1 MLSFLGGVVPSSLLK
16 SCTTKSAGIVVSRSS
31 TRTNRGILSISN
43 IYSSSSRRCINGI
56 SNTTL
61 FPTKQH
67 GQQQQPFQKREL
79 HLTPREIDHLQL
91 HQCGKL
97 AQQRLARGLKLNIPE
112 SIALI
117 TSVLMERI
125 RDGNHSILELMT
137 IGQSLLG
144 RNQVQQGVAEVVTN
158 VQIEATF
165 PDGTKLL
172 TIHSPISKWNG
183 NLALALQDSFL
194 PIPEVSVFDTTDS
207 EEDLAWDALAPPGQ
221 VTTVDDTA
229 ETGIVI
235 NQQQVESLMELSV
248 TNTGDR
254 PIQVGSHYA
263 FLETN
268 KALEF
273 DRMVAIG
280 KRLNIPSGTSVRF
293 EPGETKT
300 VTLVDIGGTQHIV
313 TGNQL
318 HVVAGISENQ
328 EAFNNDIEEDK
339 IMQKVQEQGFKHATA
354 VEVPKGTPYVIDRSS
369 YNDMY
374 GPTVGDKIKLGDTKL
389 TIEVEHD
396 YTTYGEEC
404 KFGGGKTLREGMG
417 QSTSAQ
423 AQEALDVVIINALI
437 VDPMTGIVKADVG
450 IKGNKIV
457 GIGKA
462 GNPDMMDGLD
472 SDENM
477 IVGATTDVIAGEKL
491 ILTAGGI
498 DTHVHY
504 ICPQQLDDA
513 IASGMTTMF
522 GGGTGPSAGTSAT
535 TCTPAPSQFEM
546 MLQATDAIPM
556 NFGFSGKGNTSDPRV
571 LHDCLVAGA
580 AGFKLHEDWG
590 TTPSAIDACLT
601 FLPTSM
607 NDVAV

>member
-1 MLSFLGGVVPSSLLK
+1 M
-16 SCTTKSAGIVVSRSS
+16 
-31 TRTNRGILSISN
+31 
-43 IYSSSSRRCINGI
+43 

-61 FPTKQH
+61 FPTKQPQQH
-67 GQQQQPFQKREL
+67 QQQQIQKRNL

-97 AQQRLARGLKLNIPE
+97 AQNRLARGLKLNIPE

-125 RDGNHSILELMT
+125 RDGKHSILELMT

-144 RNQVQQGVAEVVTN
+144 RNQVQAGVAEVVTN

-183 NLALALQDSFL
+183 QLELALQDTLL

-235 NQQQVESLMELSV
+235 NQQHVDSLIELSV

-273 DRMVAIG
+273 DRLVAIN

-313 TGNQL
+313 SGNQL
-318 HVVAGISENQ
+318 HHTA
-328 EAFNNDIEEDK
+328 ANNGNEDDTAAK
-339 IMQKVQEQGFKHATA
+339 DQMIMQKVNEQGFKHATA
-354 VEVPKGTPYVIDRSS
+354 LEVPQGTPYVINRSS

-389 TIEVEHD
+389 FIEVEQD
-396 YTTYGEEC
+396 LTTYGEEC

-417 QSTSAQ
+417 QSTSAKSDK
-423 AQEALDVVIINALI
+423 ALDVVIINALI

-472 SDENM
+472 IDENM

-535 TCTPAPSQFEM
+535 TCTPAPSHFEL